1 MTSTLQ
7 YIAEKLEYKQFRFP
21 LPANLLQDPEASLVK
36 YGVLVPSEKTV
47 QNVEVS
53 CNCPTLAN
61 VRLINGRPFAVCPE
75 CGEWTPI
82 DSEQLKMYDFKIDRF
97 AEWLEKCGESLTNDD
112 YNTLYNL
119 LHFADRN
126 QDKEPIKAIVV
137 GVDEPVKTEI
147 RSSFAA
153 WFKGLIPAFSH
164 KRKVYGKRPDI
175 SLERAAELAGITV
188 DQLRT
193 IEGLPK
199 RKQMG
204 YPGRN
209 GDNLDFLEASLQL
222 WGQKY
227 RSAKKADK
235 RIKKGLSNPVHHPT
249 L

>member
-1 MTSTLQ
+1 MDEETIILRDM
-7 YIAEKLEYKQFRFP
+7 IEKRPCRIDMERRNQLVARFGH
-21 LPANLLQDPEASLVK
+21 PEAFTRDGLK
-36 YGVLVPSEKTV
+36 DEYIIDYATGIRTRRTLEECIIWKFDPQGALLDELKTL
-47 QNVEVS
+47 
-53 CNCPTLAN
+53 CTYPT
-61 VRLINGRPFAVCPE
+61 PE
-75 CGEWTPI
+75 P
-82 DSEQLKMYDFKIDRF
+82 
-97 AEWLEKCGESLTNDD
+97 
-112 YNTLYNL
+112 
-119 LHFADRN
+119 
-126 QDKEPIKAIVV
+126 EPVKAIVV
-137 GVDEPVKTEI
+137 GVDELVKTEI

-153 WFKGLIPAFSH
+153 WFKGLIPAFAH